1 MPELPEVE
9 TVRRGL
15 APVMEGAVFV
25 RVDVRR
31 SDLRKPFPKDFVERL
46 EGTRIARVGRRSKY
60 LLIETVKSDRSDTL
74 IWHLGMS
81 GQVRIYLPGDTVAP
95 VGKHDHVQFDLDSG
109 AHIVFTDPRR
119 FGLMDLCRTE
129 DLADHAL
136 IRDIGPE
143 PLGNAFSG
151 PILAAALKNKKVTI
165 KQAIMDARV
174 VCGVGN
180 IYASESLFRAGISP
194 KRRAG
199 TVQGGRAEK
208 LAGAIKDVLT
218 AAIAAGGSTL
228 KDHRTTDGGLGYFQ
242 HNFAVYGRTG
252 EACPGCD
259 CEISETGGIRRLE
272 QGGRSTYYCPRK
284 QR

>member
-15 APVMEGAVFV
+15 APIMEGAVIV
-25 RVDVRR
+25 RVHVRR
-31 SDLRKPFPKDFVERL
+31 PDLRQPFPKDFVERL
-46 EGTRIARVGRRSKY
+46 QGARVVKAGRRSKY
-60 LLIETVKSDRSDTL
+60 LIIETQIDTL

-81 GQVRIYLPGDTVAP
+81 GQVRIYAPGDEVAP
-95 VGKHDHVQFDLDSG
+95 VGKHDHVQFDLEGG
-109 AHIVFTDPRR
+109 AVIVFTDPRR
-119 FGLMDLCRTE
+119 FGLMDLCQTE
-129 DLADHAL
+129 DLADHPL
-136 IRDIGPE
+136 IRAIGPE

-151 PILAAALKNKKVTI
+151 PALASALKNKKVAI

-174 VCGVGN
+174 VAGVGN

-194 KRRAG
+194 KRMAG

-208 LAGAIKDVLT
+208 LANAIKAILKE
-218 AAIAAGGSTL
+218 AIAAGGSTL

-242 HNFAVYGRTG
+242 HNFAVYDRAGIP
-252 EACPGCD
+252 CPGCD
-259 CEISETGGIRRLE
+259 CDVSETGGIQRLE

>member
-1 MPELPEVE
+1 MI
-9 TVRRGL
+9 
-15 APVMEGAVFV
+15 EGAVLN
-25 RVDVRR
+25 RVDIRR
-31 SDLRKPFPKDFVERL
+31 PDLRIPFPIDMKSRL
-46 EGTRIARVGRRSKY
+46 EGARAIRAGRRSKY
-60 LLIETVKSDRSDTL
+60 LLIETDRDDTL

-81 GQVRIYLPGDTVAP
+81 GQVRIYAPGDAVPAA
-95 VGKHDHVQFDLDSG
+95 GKHDHVQFDLDTG
-109 AHIVFTDPRR
+109 AVIVFTDPRR
-119 FGLMDLCRTE
+119 FGLMDLCPTAE
-129 DLADHAL
+129 LQDHRL

-151 PILAAALKNKKVTI
+151 PVLAAKLKGKTVAI

-194 KRRAG
+194 KRRAA

-208 LAGAIKDVLT
+208 LVAAIKTVLRE
-218 AAIAAGGSTL
+218 AIAAGGSTL
-228 KDHRTTDGGLGYFQ
+228 KDHRTTDGELGYFQ
-242 HNFAVYGRTG
+242 HNFAVYGRAG

-259 CEISETGGIRRLE
+259 CDISKTRGIRRLE

>member
-1 MPELPEVE
+1 VI
-9 TVRRGL
+9 
-15 APVMEGAVFV
+15 EGAVLN
-25 RVDVRR
+25 RVDIRR
-31 SDLRKPFPKDFVERL
+31 PDLRIPFPIDMKSRL
-46 EGTRIARVGRRSKY
+46 EGARAIRAGRRSKY
-60 LLIETVKSDRSDTL
+60 LLIETDRDDTL

-81 GQVRIYLPGDTVAP
+81 GQVRIYAPGDAVPAP
-95 VGKHDHVQFDLDSG
+95 GKHDHVQFDLDTG
-109 AHIVFTDPRR
+109 AVIVFTDPRR
-119 FGLMDLCRTE
+119 FGLMDLCPTAE
-129 DLADHAL
+129 LQDHRL

-151 PILAAALKNKKVTI
+151 PVLAAKLKGKTVAI

-194 KRRAG
+194 KRRAA

-208 LAGAIKDVLT
+208 LVAAIKTVLRE
-218 AAIAAGGSTL
+218 AIAAGGSTL
-228 KDHRTTDGGLGYFQ
+228 KDHRTTDGELGYFQ
-242 HNFAVYGRTG
+242 HNFAVYGRAG

-259 CEISETGGIRRLE
+259 CDISKTRGIRRLE

>member
-9 TVRRGL
+9 TVRCGL
-15 APVMEGAVFV
+15 APVMEGAAFGHVH
-25 RVDVRR
+25 VRR
-31 SDLRKPFPKDFVERL
+31 ADLRKPFPKDFATRL
-46 EGTRIARVGRRSKY
+46 NGTNIVRVGRRSKY
-60 LLIETVKSDRSDTL
+60 LLIETEQHDTL

-81 GQVRIYLPGDTVAP
+81 GRVRIYPPGADVP
-95 VGKHDHVQFDLDSG
+95 PPEKHDHVQFDISNG
-109 AHIVFTDPRR
+109 AVIVFTDPRR

-129 DLADHAL
+129 AVADHPL
-136 IRDIGPE
+136 IRPIGPE

-151 PILAAALKNKKVTI
+151 PVLAKRLKGKSVPI
-165 KQAIMDARV
+165 KQAIMDAKV

-180 IYASESLFRAGISP
+180 IYASESLFRAGLSP
-194 KRRAG
+194 KRKAG

-208 LAGAIKDVLT
+208 LVSAIKAVL
-218 AAIAAGGSTL
+218 AEAIEAGGTTL
-228 KDHRTTDGGLGYFQ
+228 NDHRATDGSLGYFQ
-242 HNFAVYGRTG
+242 QNLAVYGRDG

-259 CEISETGGIRRLE
+259 CELSETGGIQRLE

>member
-15 APVMEGAVFV
+15 APVMEGAAFA
-25 RVDVRR
+25 RVDLRR
-31 SDLRKPFPKDFVERL
+31 ADLRKPFPTDFVKRL
-46 EGTRIARVGRRSKY
+46 EGARIVKAGRRSKY
-60 LLIETVKSDRSDTL
+60 LIIETQNDIL

-81 GQVRIYLPGDTVAP
+81 GQVRIYAPGDTVAP
-95 VGKHDHVQFDLDSG
+95 VGKHDHVQFDLDNG
-109 AHIVFTDPRR
+109 AVIVFTDPRR
-119 FGLMDLCRTE
+119 FGLMDVCKRE
-129 DLADHAL
+129 EFADHPL
-136 IRDIGPE
+136 IRAIGPE

-151 PILAAALKNKKVTI
+151 PVLARALKNKQVAI

-194 KRRAG
+194 KRAAG
-199 TVQGGRAEK
+199 TVQAGRAEK
-208 LAGAIKDVLT
+208 LAGAIKAILT
-218 AAIAAGGSTL
+218 EAIAAGGSTL

-242 HNFAVYGRTG
+242 HNFAVYDREGK
-252 EACPGCD
+252 ACPGCD
-259 CEISETGGIRRLE
+259 CDVSKTGGIQRLE